1 MNTGVFKSKVRK
13 WNNYSE
19 LTVLCQKLSNTEYFI
34 GNMQS
39 LELVKYDSPAHSL
52 YQEVEATYDVW
63 VSNFNKCLNMI

>member
-39 LELVKYDSPAHSL
+39 SELVKYDSPAFS
-52 YQEVEATYDVW
+52 
-63 VSNFNKCLNMI
+63 KR